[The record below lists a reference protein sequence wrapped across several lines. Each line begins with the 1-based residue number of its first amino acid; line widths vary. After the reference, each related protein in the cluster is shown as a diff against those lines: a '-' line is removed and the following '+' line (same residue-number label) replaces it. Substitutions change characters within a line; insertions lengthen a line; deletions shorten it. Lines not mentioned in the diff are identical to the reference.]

1 MVQNLISNIDHNW
14 VVQIPMILFTTVTQL
29 CGDVEGG
36 TGWYKEVEGG
46 TDSYDIVHNSTG
58 TGAGGTRR

>member
-29 CGDVEGG
+29 CR
-36 TGWYKEVEGG
+36 EVEGDTG
-46 TDSYDIVHNSTG
+46 SYDHVHNYTSTG
-58 TGAGGTRR
+58 TGGTRR